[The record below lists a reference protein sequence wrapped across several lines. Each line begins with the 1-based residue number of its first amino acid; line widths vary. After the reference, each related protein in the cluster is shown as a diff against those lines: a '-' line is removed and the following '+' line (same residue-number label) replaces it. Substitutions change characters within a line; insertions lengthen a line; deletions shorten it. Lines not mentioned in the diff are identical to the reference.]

1 MKRPLSMTPEAIRS
15 RRKRERRRGGIRV
28 ARVEVGAE
36 QRAWLVAVGWFRDSE
51 DSEDMEAVAE
61 AIAYMIECHA
71 LGNFA
76 PPGPAKEFKGSNDLK
91 TNTHKRTIAP
101 PR

>member
-1 MKRPLSMTPEAIRS
+1 
-15 RRKRERRRGGIRV
+15 V
-28 ARVEVGAE
+28 ARVEVGGDV
-36 QRAWLVAVGWFRDSE
+36 RAWLVAAGWSGE
-51 DSEDMEAVAE
+51 SEDMEAVGE
-61 AIAYMIECHA
+61 AISALLECHA

-76 PPGPAKEFKGSNDLK
+76 PPGPAKELKGSDDLK